1 MTDREKFIER
11 WSYGGYRPEAVYT
24 ETKDGCSVCA
34 NIFWMESNGGHGVHV
49 RKMDTLSA
57 TPAEAWAKADAVMVA
72 RFGEPRKR
80 EVEFTMTIP
89 VSLLPPEYELND
101 ETLAAVIRADAAMR
115 KWQAR
120 AKRANNYLWAMDLTG
135 HIDSYEATVSKTCGV
150 AEAATW
156 YDAVLAADALAESAW
171 LAREGANG

>member
-34 NIFWMESNGGHGVHV
+34 SIFWTESDGGHGVHV
-49 RKMDTLSA
+49 RKMDTLSD

-72 RFGEPRKR
+72 RFGEPPNPARDALVLK
-80 EVEFTMTIP
+80 
-89 VSLLPPEYELND
+89 
-101 ETLAAVIRADAAMR
+101 ADAAMR

-120 AKRANNYLWAMDLTG
+120 AKEVDLPRWT
-135 HIDSYEATVSKTCGV
+135 IDLMGLLCSWRATVLDADV
-150 AEAATW
+150 EVYADTW
-156 YDAVLAADALAESAW
+156 PEAVLQCDALAEPIW
-171 LAREGANG
+171 QARESK